1 MSYEDGNVDDMDG
14 YDWVDF
20 IDEYHCPDYWYN
32 EVDLDEP
39 VDDDDENIVVDDEQ
53 QET

>member
-14 YDWVDF
+14 YDWVNF

-32 EVDLDEP
+32 EVYLDEP
-39 VDDDDENIVVDDEQ
+39 VDDDENIVIDDEQ